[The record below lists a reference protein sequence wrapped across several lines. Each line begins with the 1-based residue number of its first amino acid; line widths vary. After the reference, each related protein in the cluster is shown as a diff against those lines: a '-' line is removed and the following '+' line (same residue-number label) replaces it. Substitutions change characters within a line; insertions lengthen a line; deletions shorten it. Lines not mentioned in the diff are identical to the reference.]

1 MSEGWAAYEA
11 DKSDARRKAVV
22 KMIMARFA
30 LGADDSFLVQSQS
43 GNRVLKVSHL
53 VEEIVKVAEESLA

>member
-11 DKSDARRKAVV
+11 GTSDARRKAVV
-22 KMIMARFA
+22 KTIMARFG

-53 VEEIVKVAEESLA
+53 LEEIVKVAEESLA

>member
-1 MSEGWAAYEA
+1 MSEGWTAYEA
-11 DKSDARRKAVV
+11 DKGDERRKAVV
-22 KMIMARFA
+22 KTILARFG
-30 LGADDSFLVQSQS
+30 LGANDSFLVQSQS